1 MKSYFDRS
9 IDESI
14 ASINSLRES
23 WEAVNNAVN
32 MISRSLQADGTIFFI
47 GNGGSA
53 ADAQHAAAELVGR
66 LGMGVSR
73 KPLRAIA
80 LTTDTSALTAIANDF
95 GFDQIFS
102 RQLKAIAKP
111 GDVLVAITT
120 SGQSANILHAAQ
132 YAVQAGVHVI
142 SLLGPNRESVLAKK
156 SQIAIHTEG
165 LNTPRIQEAQ
175 GLALHIIC
183 ELVEKEFAE

>member
-1 MKSYFDRS
+1 MKSYFDKS

-23 WEAVNNAVN
+23 WETVNEAVSV
-32 MISRSLQADGTIFFI
+32 ISRSLQADGTIFFI

-73 KPLRAIA
+73 KPLRAVA

-95 GFDQIFS
+95 GFEQIFS
-102 RQLKAIAKP
+102 RQLKAIGKQ

-132 YAVQAGVHVI
+132 YANDSGIHVI
-142 SLLGPNRESVLAKK
+142 SLLGPNRECELAKK
-156 SQIAIHTEG
+156 PQIAIHTEG
-165 LNTPRIQEAQ
+165 ANTPRIQEAQ